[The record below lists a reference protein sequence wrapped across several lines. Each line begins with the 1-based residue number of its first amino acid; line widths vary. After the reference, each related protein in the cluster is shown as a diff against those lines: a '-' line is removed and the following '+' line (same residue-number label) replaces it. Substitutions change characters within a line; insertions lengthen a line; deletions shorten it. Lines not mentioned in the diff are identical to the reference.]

1 MKFDELVKLIG
12 DIHEKFGSHA
22 SKAVNVCL
30 TGRNWL
36 VGLHIKEYELQ
47 GTDRARYGAR
57 LYKTLTEKL
66 STSLDTCYTPRYL
79 QLCRQFYETYPQI
92 AKSLISQSA
101 ALPPFAKSLIS
112 QSSSVQ
118 TILIAEQASVPSIP
132 PDVLLSSLSFT
143 PVSYT
148 HLRAHET

>member
-1 MKFDELVKLIG
+1 MTFDELVKRIG

-57 LYKTLTEKL
+57 LYQTLAEKL
-66 STSLDTCYTPRYL
+66 ASNLDTCYTPRYL
-79 QLCRQFYETYPQI
+79 QLCRQFYEITDFAICCPASLYEIVDFAIVVSPDDLNRRAILGSRFSAGHAPLLVVLYPLRRVDQGR
-92 AKSLISQSA
+92 A
-101 ALPPFAKSLIS
+101 PP
-112 QSSSVQ
+112 
-118 TILIAEQASVPSIP
+118 QAR
-132 PDVLLSSLSFT
+132 LL
-143 PVSYT
+143 
-148 HLRAHET
+148 